1 MHIPTERWHQALKVR
16 KSRRQ
21 FNSQAIP
28 LEIIAKLEE
37 LCLELNSKFTGV
49 RTALVNHNPDRVF
62 KGAIGSYGKIKGA
75 PAYVA
80 FIGDLKAPEVQVKLG
95 YMGEAFILEATA
107 LGLGTCWVGG
117 FFKPDVVAEDIKLS
131 VEEKVLS
138 VTPIGYAGETF
149 NREER
154 LMVNLASSHKRKDL
168 AKLCSGLPEKE
179 WSDWVH
185 SALEAARIAP
195 SAVNRQ
201 PWRFHVERDSI
212 TIAVDSQLNLTH
224 ISKRLDCGIAML
236 HLEIGALAKGVTGTW
251 TYLDSPQVAV
261 FRPTKIDS

>member
-1 MHIPTERWHQALKVR
+1 MQIPAEQWHQALKVR

-21 FNSQAIP
+21 FNSQVIP
-28 LEIIAKLEE
+28 LEIIAKLQE
-37 LCLELNSKFTGV
+37 LCLDLNSKLTGV
-49 RTALVNHNPDRVF
+49 RAVLVNHNPDKVF

-80 FIGDLKAPEVQVKLG
+80 FIGDLKDPEVQAKLG

-117 FFKPDVVAEDIKLS
+117 FFKPDVVAEDIELS
-131 VEEKVLS
+131 AEEKVLS

-154 LMVNLASSHKRKDL
+154 LMVNIASSHKRKDL
-168 AKLCSGLPEKE
+168 AKLCSGLPEKD
-179 WSDWVH
+179 WPDWVR

-201 PWRFHVERDSI
+201 PWRFRVERDSI
-212 TIAVDSQLNLTH
+212 TITVDSKLNLTH

-251 TYLDSPQVAV
+251 NYLDSPDVAV
-261 FRPTKIDS
+261 FRLANLNS